1 MRTVAHFNTE
11 FIEKVIKSCNVC
23 FVGMAD
29 EEGTP
34 YVLPMNFGYK
44 EKTVILHSAPDG
56 RKIDMLNRNKKVS
69 IVFSTDSELVYQHKQ
84 VACSYRAR
92 STSVMIS
99 GEVEFIEDDEGKR
112 EALDILMENYSVD
125 NFGYSNPAIRNV
137 KVWRVKAETMTC
149 REFGAPARKYK
160 ESDPDIEFILEKK

>member
-1 MRTVAHFNTE
+1 MRTVAHYNTE
-11 FIEKVIKSCNVC
+11 FIEKVIISCDVC

-29 EEGTP
+29 ENGIP
-34 YVLPMNFGYK
+34 YVLPMNFGYRD
-44 EKTVILHSAPDG
+44 KTVILHSAPDG
-56 RKIDMLNRNKKVS
+56 KKIDILNKNNAVS

-84 VACSYRAR
+84 VACSYRVQ
-92 STSVMIS
+92 STSVIIT
-99 GEVEFIEDDEGKR
+99 GKVEFVEDDEGKR

-125 NFGYSNPAIRNV
+125 DFDYSKPAVRNV

-160 ESDPDIEFILEKK
+160 DSDPDIEFIMEKK